1 MNKPDSYE
9 NVMKLLEQ
17 VNDLL
22 EAGVDL
28 SVLPYD
34 ESNEFK
40 MEYAHESV
48 TEKSSAYKRRS
59 HHV

>member
-1 MNKPDSYE
+1 MKKPDSYE

-34 ESNEFK
+34 ESLEFK
-40 MEYAHESV
+40 MEYAFEAL
-48 TEKSSAYKRRS
+48 TEQSTLYKKRKASA
-59 HHV
+59 